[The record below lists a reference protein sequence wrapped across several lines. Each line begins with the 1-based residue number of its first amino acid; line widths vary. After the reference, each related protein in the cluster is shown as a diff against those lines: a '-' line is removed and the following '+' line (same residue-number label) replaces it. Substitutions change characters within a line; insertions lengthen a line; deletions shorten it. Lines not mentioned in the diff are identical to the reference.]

1 MVRLNS
7 QGHNFNKLK
16 KKQHLNQLKSPIIS
30 KKITFY
36 VMSKKS
42 KLKVKSS
49 ISKNIT
55 YSR

>member
-7 QGHNFNKLK
+7 QGHNLNKLK
-16 KKQHLNQLKSPIIS
+16 KYRLNQLKSPIIS

-42 KLKVKSS
+42 KLKVKSL

-55 YSR
+55 SSR